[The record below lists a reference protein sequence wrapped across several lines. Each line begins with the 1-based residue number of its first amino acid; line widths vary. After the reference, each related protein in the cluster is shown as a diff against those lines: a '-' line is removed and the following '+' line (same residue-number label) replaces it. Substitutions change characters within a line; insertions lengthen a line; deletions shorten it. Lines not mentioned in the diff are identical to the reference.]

1 MWIKQQILS
10 QTDLESCT
18 LALLVFHLGHMSSSP
33 WDLVLSSVKWASYI
47 HCGTMRALDTEH
59 ANCLAGFLV
68 LTKSEEFVLLKPNK
82 RKETNK
88 KVA

>member
-1 MWIKQQILS
+1 MEKSADLT
-10 QTDLESCT
+10 QTDLESWT
-18 LALLVFHLGHMSSSP
+18 LALLVFHLGHISSSP
-33 WDLVLSSVKWASYI
+33 WDLVLSSVKLLSYI

-68 LTKSEEFVLLKPNK
+68 LTKSEVFVLLKPNK